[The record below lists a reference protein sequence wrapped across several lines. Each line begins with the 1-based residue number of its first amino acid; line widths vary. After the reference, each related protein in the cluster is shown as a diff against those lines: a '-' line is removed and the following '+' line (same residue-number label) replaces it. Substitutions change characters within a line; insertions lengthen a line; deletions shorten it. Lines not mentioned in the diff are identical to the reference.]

1 MDLLAD
7 ILLGAILV
15 VFTFSGFRRGL
26 VHAVVDLVGSI
37 AAAAAAILYAP
48 RALVWAAPYLNRLKS
63 PLFSGGLMRYVVVVT
78 VLFVVLEVLVHLAA
92 ALLDRLFRLP
102 VLRQVNSLLGGV
114 FGFCKGAV
122 VVLLACAVLR
132 LALPVSIPQKPSQE
146 WQKMGFSRIYQAISA
161 HNPLYTL
168 LQTNFWNEVGA
179 HGQKKQQK

>member
-7 ILLGAILV
+7 ILLGVILI
-15 VFTFSGFRRGL
+15 VFTVSGFRRGL
-26 VHAVVDLVGSI
+26 AHSIVDLVGSI

-48 RALVWAAPYLNRLKS
+48 RVLVWASPYLDRTKS
-63 PLFSGGLMRYVVVVT
+63 PLSGSGPMKYVAAVV
-78 VLFVVLEVLVHLAA
+78 VLFVVLEILVHLAA
-92 ALLDRLFRLP
+92 VLLDRLFRLP

-132 LALPVSIPQKPSQE
+132 LALPVPIPQKPSQE
-146 WQKMGFSRIYQAISA
+146 WQKMGFSRIYQAVSA
-161 HNPLYTL
+161 HNPLYTM

-179 HGQKKQQK
+179 HGQKKQ

>member
-7 ILLGAILV
+7 ILLLAVLV
-15 VFTFSGFRRGL
+15 VFTVSGFRRGL
-26 VHAVVDLVGSI
+26 VHSVIDLVGSI
-37 AAAAAAILYAP
+37 AAAAAAIFYAP
-48 RALVWAAPYLNRLKS
+48 RVLTLAAPYLDRWKS
-63 PLFSGGLMRYVVVVT
+63 SFWGSGLLGYLVGVAVV
-78 VLFVVLEVLVHLAA
+78 FVVREVLVHLAA

-132 LALPVSIPQKPSQE
+132 LALPASLPVNPSQA
-146 WQKMGFSRIYQAISA
+146 WQKMGFSRIYQAVSA
-161 HNPLYTL
+161 HNPLYTM

-179 HGQKKQQK
+179 HGQKKK